1 MINYGDDSMNKPAG
15 PDFKL
20 TGKVALVTGGGR
32 GMGYEIALALAEYGA
47 DVAVCSRTPAE
58 IEKVGEQIVRLG
70 RRALAV
76 RADITKVAEIQAM
89 VDKVVEA
96 FGRIDILVNNAG
108 INITQFAVDV
118 TEEAWDNVMD
128 TNLKGLFFCAQAVGK
143 VMIAQ
148 KCGKII
154 NISSQTG
161 TVAIP
166 KRAAYCSS
174 KGGVNQLT
182 KLLALEWAQHN
193 INVNAV
199 APTFIETPF
208 TEPMFKDET
217 FRRFVDEN
225 IPLGRVGK
233 PSDVTGAVIYLA
245 SRASDLV
252 TGHVLL
258 VDGGWTIH

>member
-1 MINYGDDSMNKPAG
+1 MKNKAA

-20 TGKVALVTGGGR
+20 TGKAALVTGAGR
-32 GMGYEIALALAEYGA
+32 GIGRDIALALAEYGA

-58 IEKVGEQIVRLG
+58 LDKVRDAIEKLG

-76 RADITKVAEIQAM
+76 KADVTKIPEIQGL
-89 VDKVVEA
+89 VDKVAGA

-108 INITQFAVDV
+108 INIPQFAVDV
-118 TEEAWDNVMD
+118 TEEAWDRIMD
-128 TNLKGLFFCAQAVGK
+128 INLKGLFFCAQAVGK

-148 KCGKII
+148 KGGKII

-166 KRAAYCSS
+166 KRAAYCAS

-182 KLLALEWAQHN
+182 KLLALEWAEHG

-208 TEPMFKDET
+208 TEPMFRDEE

-225 IPLGRVGK
+225 IPMGRVGK
-233 PSDVTGAVIYLA
+233 PSDVTGAVVYLA
-245 SRASDLV
+245 SSASDLV
-252 TGHVLL
+252 TGLILL

>member
-1 MINYGDDSMNKPAG
+1 MKNNAA
-15 PDFKL
+15 PDFRL
-20 TGKVALVTGGGR
+20 DGKVALVTGAGR
-32 GMGYEIALALAEYGA
+32 GIGYEIALALAGYGA
-47 DVAVCSRTPAE
+47 DVAVCSRTTGE
-58 IEKVGEQIVRLG
+58 LEKIREAVEKLG
-70 RRALAV
+70 RRAMAI
-76 RADITKVAEIQAM
+76 RADVTKVPEIQDM
-89 VDKVVEA
+89 VGRVVGA

-108 INITQFAVDV
+108 INIPQFAVDV
-118 TEEAWDNVMD
+118 TEEAWDSVMD
-128 TNLKGLFFCAQAVGK
+128 INLKGLFFCAQAVGR

-148 KCGKII
+148 KSGKII

-166 KRAAYCSS
+166 KRAAYCAS

-182 KLLALEWAQHN
+182 KLLALEWAQHG

-208 TEPMFKDET
+208 TEPMFKDKS

-233 PSDVTGAVIYLA
+233 PSDVTGAVVYLA
-245 SRASDLV
+245 SPASDLV
-252 TGHVLL
+252 TGLILL